1 MHDGAAS
8 FAFPIEKQCKL
19 CCIHYVCSMARS
31 YKRGDRVQIVAGKY
45 KEHGEGEFL
54 KWSGAWSASVKVKG
68 DTRPSRTL
76 RLTSL
81 RRWPVSE
88 RRSSTSEASNSIGT
102 GGKEEILADIDAL
115 VKTLKAM
122 ELKVKEL
129 M

>member
-1 MHDGAAS
+1 
-8 FAFPIEKQCKL
+8 
-19 CCIHYVCSMARS
+19 MARS
-31 YKRGDRVQIVAGKY
+31 YKPGDRVRIVAGKY

-68 DTRPSRTL
+68 DTRPKRTL

-81 RRWPVSE
+81 RRWPVHETNNTNSDH
-88 RRSSTSEASNSIGT
+88 EASNYVGN

-115 VKTLKAM
+115 VKRLKAM